1 MWACCGSNKTK
12 PANSTQKDCAA
23 IIIVATRYLMH
34 SRVAIAN
41 KMCISSRQYLFG
53 HDDDTRSG
61 KVLGGTVDSII
72 GIDGIISSPVYL
84 QEEVK
89 S

>member
-1 MWACCGSNKTK
+1 MGVLLFKQIK
-12 PANSTQKDCAA
+12 PANNTQKDCAA

-41 KMCISSRQYLFG
+41 KMCMSSRPTYLFG